1 MITFISRRRRNIA
14 ILVLAS
20 IVSGI
25 VYTIYF
31 LSLRHTSFITG
42 WTLFLIMLALTFF
55 NARKKLPFIPLANS
69 SSWLQF
75 HIYAGLFTG
84 VLFLFHVKLRLPNGN
99 LEVVLALLYLS
110 VFASGIVGILISRII
125 PRRLAAR
132 GEEVI
137 FERILVFQKELRE
150 EIEQLVSRALSESKS
165 VPIADFYAGQL
176 LPFFA
181 GQRNFW
187 RHLAQSTQPCQ
198 VLLRDL
204 QALHRFMSTE
214 EQEIADKIAALI
226 TAKDD
231 LDYHYAHQMVLK
243 YWLFIHIPLTYS
255 LLILSFV
262 HGVMVYAFIG
272 KI

>member
-1 MITFISRRRRNIA
+1 MITFASRRHRNVT
-14 ILVLAS
+14 ILILAS
-20 IVSGI
+20 ILSGI

-31 LSLRHTSFITG
+31 LSLRHTSFISG
-42 WTLFLIMLALTFF
+42 WTLFLIMLALTVF
-55 NARKKLPFIPLANS
+55 NARKKLPFIPFAS
-69 SSWLQF
+69 SSTWLQF

-84 VLFLFHVKLRLPNGN
+84 VLFLFHVKFRLPNGN

-110 VFASGIVGILISRII
+110 VFASGVVGLLISRLI

-137 FERILVFQKELRE
+137 FERILVFQKDLRE
-150 EIEQLVSRALSESKS
+150 EIEQLVSQALSESKS
-165 VPIADFYAGQL
+165 VPIADFYAGHL
-176 LPFFA
+176 LPFF
-181 GQRNFW
+181 GGPRNFW
-187 RHLAQSTQPCQ
+187 RHLARSTHPCQ
-198 VLLRDL
+198 ALLRDL

-214 EQEIADKIAALI
+214 EQEVSDKIATLI

-255 LLILSFV
+255 LLIFSFV
-262 HGVMVYAFIG
+262 HGVMVYAFMG
-272 KI
+272 KT